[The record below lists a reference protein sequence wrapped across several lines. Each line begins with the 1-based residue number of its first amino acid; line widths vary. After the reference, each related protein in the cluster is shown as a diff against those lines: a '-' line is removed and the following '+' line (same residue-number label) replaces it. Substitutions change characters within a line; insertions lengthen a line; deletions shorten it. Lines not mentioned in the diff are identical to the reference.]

1 MTQRNRRNQARI
13 DANRTKILIARI
25 LISEIHVIAT
35 KNGPPEQRGEAT
47 GRPKSDRPDVP
58 DVLI

>member
-35 KNGPPEQRGEAT
+35 KNAA
-47 GRPKSDRPDVP
+47 PDQ
-58 DVLI
+58 